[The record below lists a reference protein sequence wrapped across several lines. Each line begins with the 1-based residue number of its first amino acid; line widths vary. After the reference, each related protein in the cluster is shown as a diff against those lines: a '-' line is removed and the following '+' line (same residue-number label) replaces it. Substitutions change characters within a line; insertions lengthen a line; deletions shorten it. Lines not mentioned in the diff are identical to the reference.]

1 MSTDHQIAANRANAR
16 LSTGP
21 RTADGKAR
29 SAPNNLRH
37 GLASGRLIIS
47 GENPADFDELV
58 EGLRVE
64 YNPAT
69 PTEDHLILRM
79 AQHFW
84 LSQRA
89 VRLQNDAFLAGYT
102 PDKLALLLRYQ
113 TSNDRGYHQ
122 CLATLLKL
130 KGIGQNRK
138 IGFESQNRTVVEE
151 SAAAERQSARMLPL
165 NANIALADRGDQVP
179 TATEAPTAF
188 RGDGPVIAGQDPG
201 PPFQAA

>member
-1 MSTDHQIAANRANAR
+1 MSTDNQIAANRANAR

-21 RTADGKAR
+21 RTANGKAR
-29 SAPNNLRH
+29 SASNNLRH
-37 GLASGRLIIS
+37 GLASGRLILP
-47 GENPADFDELV
+47 GEDPADFDELV
-58 EGLRVE
+58 EGLRAE
-64 YNPAT
+64 YDPAT
-69 PTEDHLILRM
+69 PTEGQLILRM

-89 VRLQNDAFLAGYT
+89 IRLQNDAFLAGYT

-130 KGIGQNRK
+130 KGVGQNRK

-165 NANIALADRGDQVP
+165 NANIALAQRENQVPATRAPPAALRGDDP
-179 TATEAPTAF
+179 A
-188 RGDGPVIAGQDPG
+188 IAGQDPS

>member
-58 EGLRVE
+58 EGLRAE

-69 PTEDHLILRM
+69 PTEDQLILRM

-89 VRLQNDAFLAGYT
+89 IRLQNDAFLAGYT

-130 KGIGQNRK
+130 RGVGQNRK
-138 IGFESQNRTVVEE
+138 IGFESQNRTLVEE

-165 NANIALADRGDQVP
+165 NANIVLAQRDDQ
-179 TATEAPTAF
+179 APTTSEVPAAF
-188 RGDGPVIAGQDPG
+188 RSDGPANAVKDPG
-201 PPFQAA
+201 PPFKAA

>member
-1 MSTDHQIAANRANAR
+1 MSTDNQIAANRANAR

-29 SAPNNLRH
+29 SASNNLRH

-58 EGLRVE
+58 EGLRAE

-89 VRLQNDAFLAGYT
+89 IRLQNDAFLAGYT

-122 CLATLLKL
+122 CLATLLRV

-138 IGFESQNRTVVEE
+138 IGFESQNRIVAEE

-165 NANIALADRGDQVP
+165 NANIALAQRENQVPATREPPAALRGDDP
-179 TATEAPTAF
+179 A
-188 RGDGPVIAGQDPG
+188 IAGQDPS

>member
-165 NANIALADRGDQVP
+165 NANIALAQRENQVPATRAPPAALRGDDP
-179 TATEAPTAF
+179 A
-188 RGDGPVIAGQDPG
+188 IAGQDPS

>member
-21 RTADGKAR
+21 RTHDGKAR
-29 SAPNNLRH
+29 SASNNLRH

-58 EGLRVE
+58 EGLRAE

-89 VRLQNDAFLAGYT
+89 IRLQNDAFLAGYT

-165 NANIALADRGDQVP
+165 NANIVLAQRDDQVP
-179 TATEAPTAF
+179 TTSEVPAAL
-188 RGDGPVIAGQDPG
+188 RGDGPAGAGQDSG

>member
-1 MSTDHQIAANRANAR
+1 MSTYHQIAANRANAR

-58 EGLRVE
+58 EGLRAE

-69 PTEDHLILRM
+69 PTEDHLILKNGAAFLVVSTR
-79 AQHFW
+79 H
-84 LSQRA
+84 L
-89 VRLQNDAFLAGYT
+89 LQNDAFFAGYT

-122 CLATLLKL
+122 C
-130 KGIGQNRK
+130 
-138 IGFESQNRTVVEE
+138 
-151 SAAAERQSARMLPL
+151 
-165 NANIALADRGDQVP
+165 
-179 TATEAPTAF
+179 
-188 RGDGPVIAGQDPG
+188 
-201 PPFQAA
+201 

>member
-58 EGLRVE
+58 EGLRAE

-69 PTEDHLILRM
+69 PTEDQLILRM

-89 VRLQNDAFLAGYT
+89 IRLQNDAFLAGYT

-130 KGIGQNRK
+130 KGVGQNRK

-165 NANIALADRGDQVP
+165 NANIALAQRENQVPATREPPAALRGDDP
-179 TATEAPTAF
+179 A
-188 RGDGPVIAGQDPG
+188 IAGQDPG

>member
-21 RTADGKAR
+21 RTAGGKAR
-29 SAPNNLRH
+29 SASNNLRH
-37 GLASGRLIIS
+37 GLASGRLILP
-47 GENPADFDELV
+47 GEDPADFDELV
-58 EGLRVE
+58 EGLRAE

-69 PTEDHLILRM
+69 PTEGQLILRM

-89 VRLQNDAFLAGYT
+89 IRLQNDALLAGYT

-122 CLATLLKL
+122 CLTTLLKL
-130 KGIGQNRK
+130 KGVGQNRT
-138 IGFESQNRTVVEE
+138 IGFELQNRIVAEE
-151 SAAAERQSARMLPL
+151 SAAGERQSARMLPL
-165 NANIALADRGDQVP
+165 NANIVLAQREDQVP
-179 TATEAPTAF
+179 ATTEAPTAF
-188 RGDGPVIAGQDPG
+188 RSDAPAHAGKDPG
-201 PPFQAA
+201 PPFKAA

>member
-58 EGLRVE
+58 EGLRAE

-69 PTEDHLILRM
+69 PTEDQLILRM

-89 VRLQNDAFLAGYT
+89 IRLQNDAFLAGYT

-165 NANIALADRGDQVP
+165 NADIVLAQRDDQVP
-179 TATEAPTAF
+179 TTSEVPAAL
-188 RGDGPVIAGQDPG
+188 RGDGPVGAGKDPG

>member
-58 EGLRVE
+58 EGLRAE

-89 VRLQNDAFLAGYT
+89 IRLQNDAFLAGYT
-102 PDKLALLLRYQ
+102 PDKLVLLLRYQ

-122 CLATLLKL
+122 CLTKASDRTGKL
-130 KGIGQNRK
+130 ASNRK
-138 IGFESQNRTVVEE
+138 IARSLKR
-151 SAAAERQSARMLPL
+151 ARQR
-165 NANIALADRGDQVP
+165 NGRALACCR
-179 TATEAPTAF
+179 
-188 RGDGPVIAGQDPG
+188 
-201 PPFQAA
+201 

>member
-1 MSTDHQIAANRANAR
+1 MSTDRQIAANRANAR
-16 LSTGP
+16 QSTGP
-21 RTADGKAR
+21 CTADGKAR
-29 SAPNNLRH
+29 SASNNFRH

-47 GENPADFDELV
+47 GEDPADFDTLV
-58 EGLRVE
+58 EGLRAE

-69 PTEDHLILRM
+69 QTEDQLVLRM

-89 VRLQNDAFLAGYT
+89 IRLQNDALLAGYT

-130 KGIGQNRK
+130 KAAGQNPQ
-138 IGFESQNRTVVEE
+138 IGFESQNRMV
-151 SAAAERQSARMLPL
+151 AGARQAGETPSLQILPL
-165 NANIALADRGDQVP
+165 NANADIAQLKDQRAAVAEERMHRPADAVVDPDP
-179 TATEAPTAF
+179 TLK
-188 RGDGPVIAGQDPG
+188 
-201 PPFQAA
+201 AA

>member
-29 SAPNNLRH
+29 SASNNLRH

-58 EGLRVE
+58 EGLRAE

-69 PTEDHLILRM
+69 PTEDQLILRM

-89 VRLQNDAFLAGYT
+89 IRLQNDAFLAGYT

-122 CLATLLKL
+122 CLAALLKL

-138 IGFESQNRTVVEE
+138 IGFESQNRIVAEE

-165 NANIALADRGDQVP
+165 NANIVLAQRDDQVS
-179 TATEAPTAF
+179 TTTEVPAAL
-188 RGDGPVIAGQDPG
+188 RGDGPASAGQDPG

>member
-16 LSTGP
+16 QSTGP

-29 SAPNNLRH
+29 SARNNFRH
-37 GLASGRLIIS
+37 GLASGRLIVP
-47 GENPADFDELV
+47 GEDPTDFDELF
-58 EGLRVE
+58 EGLRAD
-64 YNPAT
+64 YKPAT
-69 PTEDHLILRM
+69 QTEDQLVLRM

-89 VRLQNDAFLAGYT
+89 IRLQNDAFLAGYT

-130 KGIGQNRK
+130 KAVGQNRK
-138 IGFESQNRTVVEE
+138 IGFESQNHVVAGA
-151 SAAAERQSARMLPL
+151 SQGGERQNARIAPL
-165 NANIALADRGDQVP
+165 NANTCLAQLEGQVSTPTEVSVRPGDYPADAVK
-179 TATEAPTAF
+179 
-188 RGDGPVIAGQDPG
+188 DPG
-201 PPFQAA
+201 PTLKAA

>member
-58 EGLRVE
+58 EGLRAE

-89 VRLQNDAFLAGYT
+89 IRLQNDAFLAGYT

-138 IGFESQNRTVVEE
+138 IGFESQNRIVAEE

-165 NANIALADRGDQVP
+165 NANIVLAQREDQVP
-179 TATEAPTAF
+179 ATTEAPTAF
-188 RGDGPVIAGQDPG
+188 RSDGPASAVKEPG
-201 PPFQAA
+201 PPLKAA